1 MSCLSTGGRNPIAW
15 AAFILKFESLGQG
28 LLGAA
33 PAPHLPHGRSLPMVL
48 SHFDREQ
55 LRRSRRLRLRR
66 PQDSEPPRGGHVC
79 PGDGLLRPRGYVC
92 GTAPYFHLELLRLE
106 QRACG
111 DRTVVLLFPHAS
123 GRLHRL
129 VHRTIL
135 PRIRTDAATRRA
147 PAPAGL

>member
-1 MSCLSTGGRNPIAW
+1 MSCPPTGAGNPVAG

-33 PAPHLPHGRSLPMVL
+33 SAPHLPHGRSLPMVL

-66 PQDSEPPRGGHVC
+66 PPDSEPPRGEPVC

-92 GTAPYFHLELLRLE
+92 GTAPYFHLELLRFE
-106 QRACG
+106 Q
-111 DRTVVLLFPHAS
+111 P
-123 GRLHRL
+123 
-129 VHRTIL
+129 
-135 PRIRTDAATRRA
+135 
-147 PAPAGL
+147 